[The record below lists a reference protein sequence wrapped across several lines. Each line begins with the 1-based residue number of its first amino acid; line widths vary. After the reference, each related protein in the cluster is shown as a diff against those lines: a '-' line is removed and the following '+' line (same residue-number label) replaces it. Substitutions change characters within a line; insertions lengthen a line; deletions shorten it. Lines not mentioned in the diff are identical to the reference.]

1 MAGASRGMAGM
12 VMPTQQSLSQEIYQ
26 RYYPAIYAVDY
37 MQQAIAAAEANPYV
51 DTANAL
57 AVEVQGMQKRYDAR
71 RAELVAQ
78 QKAIL
83 AQRAK
88 LNAAR
93 IKGASGGGY
102 KMLKLALEGIKAM
115 EDIDVQMDTLRSG
128 RLEMGGVEDRMAQVD
143 TYGDI
148 NSLSS
153 GGKAAIEAI
162 AGVVEGDTATSATA
176 QRIQAIAATEE
187 GAALQAIRASD
198 DLLAR
203 GSAARALAIR
213 LERNQKMGAGEAAQ
227 FAADYFDLGDMTQL
241 ATASGQAKV
250 KQQLRSTVDE
260 AVVSSGIGEDDLPR
274 QRALAGEVVRLALT
288 GIGAGKG
295 AAAAVSAQEK
305 AKQLTPQESADLRL
319 YLAALANDG
328 IANLEEGE
336 TVLTGGREVALTP
349 KQIAAGKQAYDK
361 AKKHGT
367 FRAEDAAWFD
377 DELLKM
383 YKDKVERGAEADAKR
398 AMAIGR
404 AERTPEEVRREA
416 AEQFVRTATAARDL
430 EDYVPLDTPGV
441 NSAFEATV
449 MGGASHIARREGTGV
464 FDLKAAHEDRARR
477 LGGTGPLAQTPLRKA
492 QDAFRLAGGSE
503 TTPMSDEQFG
513 KAAKALRQRFK
524 RNPDRAE
531 QALQYLFAMQLVSTQ
546 QRDGQSADPST
557 VDTDLP
563 PPPPPGATP
572 PPPGLEDIPRGGT
585 RPDPDRDVIPEA
597 LPPTG
602 AGASRAAQP
611 APAGGQ
617 SFNMMEGVQQP
628 FRMTGVEDADT
639 QAAQADLSSL
649 PAHVLHPALAAGA
662 GSGTEFGSV
671 TTRPAATEADY
682 EQLLRLADPD
692 ATGGAA
698 LARHERRVAGEEARA
713 QLARFLP
720 PPLDPGQIPFT
731 NIRYVDGRLILPSNM
746 GGGTANMQA
755 AASRRR
761 DIAAQQMAAEQQ
773 ALIDAAALPPMIG
786 GSPGNRQVGEVL
798 TEDEILRELYLSGA
812 PTMGRP

>member
-1 MAGASRGMAGM
+1 MADSDNPRTSQGLLPATMAGASRGMAGM

-102 KMLKLALEGIKAM
+102 KMLTLALDGIKAM

-148 NSLSS
+148 DSLSQ
-153 GGKAAIEAI
+153 GGRAAIESI
-162 AGVVEGDTATSATA
+162 ARVVEGDTATSATSE
-176 QRIQAIAATEE
+176 QILQIAASET
-187 GAALQAIRASD
+187 GAALEGIRASD
-198 DLLAR
+198 DLLTR

-213 LERNQKMGAGEAAQ
+213 LENSNKVDAGKAAQ
-227 FAADYFDLGDMTQL
+227 FAADYFRLGDMTQL

-336 TVLTGGREVALTP
+336 TVLTGGREVALSP
-349 KQIAAGKQAYDK
+349 EQIAKGKQAYDK

-449 MGGASHIARREGTGV
+449 MGGASHIARREGKGV

-477 LGGTGPLAQTPLRKA
+477 LGGPGPLAQTPLRKA

-503 TTPMSDEQFG
+503 TAPMSDEQFG
-513 KAAKALRQRFK
+513 KAAQALRQRFK

-557 VDTDLP
+557 VETDVP
-563 PPPPPGATP
+563 PPAPPVSAS
-572 PPPGLEDIPRGGT
+572 RA
-585 RPDPDRDVIPEA
+585 DRIAAGNSVVDDAAMRAPVAEQRA
-597 LPPTG
+597 PTG
-602 AGASRAAQP
+602 AGASRAASSP
-611 APAGGQ
+611 VLTATP
-617 SFNMMEGVQQP
+617 E
-628 FRMTGVEDADT
+628 E
-639 QAAQADLSSL
+639 ADLFL
-649 PAHVLHPALAAGA
+649 QQMAG
-662 GSGTEFGSV
+662 E
-671 TTRPAATEADY
+671 PAATDLQSMRLKTVGSAPVLDKTGMSGTRESIVSDPIGLPLLYQPEGVPFRAGVLPSSGQAMSPITTNNGNMQTGEVKTD
-682 EQLLRLADPD
+682 EQLL
-692 ATGGAA
+692 
-698 LARHERRVAGEEARA
+698 
-713 QLARFLP
+713 QSRF
-720 PPLDPGQIPFT
+720 
-731 NIRYVDGRLILPSNM
+731 
-746 GGGTANMQA
+746 
-755 AASRRR
+755 ASRPSRAEVMSMGAPSASLGATAGLFVDALGNIVDAR
-761 DIAAQQMAAEQQ
+761 TIAAQQAAAEQ
-773 ALIDAAALPPMIG
+773 AARG
-786 GSPGNRQVGEVL
+786 TR
-798 TEDEILRELYLSGA
+798 R
-812 PTMGRP
+812 